1 LSSSQKFW
9 RALLRAVAREDLV
22 EDPRF
27 RTYQDRTVPENY
39 KLLVDILEQEF
50 ARHSY
55 AEWER
60 RLSDA
65 DVPFAQALTMRQLA
79 EHPQTQWLQMFDRS
93 ENSKVLL
100 RLPWKLD
107 GARPRRPGHVPA
119 IGEHTRQVLAEVLSE
134 GEIDELAAGNTIFA
148 PAAVI

>member
-1 LSSSQKFW
+1 
-9 RALLRAVAREDLV
+9 
-22 EDPRF
+22 
-27 RTYQDRTVPENY
+27 
-39 KLLVDILEQEF
+39 VDILEQEF